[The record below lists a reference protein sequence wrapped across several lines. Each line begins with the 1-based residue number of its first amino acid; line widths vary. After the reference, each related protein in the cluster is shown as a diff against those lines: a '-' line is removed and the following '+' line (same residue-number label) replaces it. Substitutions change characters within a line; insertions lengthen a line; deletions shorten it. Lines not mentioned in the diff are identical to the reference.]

1 MSVSLSHPPSLSLTL
16 SLSLTPPSRIYG
28 QQNAIPSQLI
38 HVCQFTGLSMPIFTQ
53 FLQADCQPFNKFL
66 QMYTRCSIGPTIFK
80 KMNSARFQCL
90 SEMCAGPSYQP
101 LLPPL
106 LSQTIQG
113 LFSQFITFQPVENI
127 QSPQSQQLYPVGKRD
142 SRTW

>member
-1 MSVSLSHPPSLSLTL
+1 
-16 SLSLTPPSRIYG
+16 
-28 QQNAIPSQLI
+28 
-38 HVCQFTGLSMPIFTQ
+38 MPIFTQ

-106 LSQTIQG
+106 LSQTIKG

-142 SRTW
+142 SRTWWTNPVESTNSFRTSDTVIPTATPLLCFAA